1 MSFTLYVAVVVT
13 AMAVGYW
20 AGRTDG
26 IEEGN
31 LAARAELYKANR

>member
-1 MSFTLYVAVVVT
+1 MSFTNYVLAIII

-20 AGRTDG
+20 AGRKDG

-31 LAARAELYKANR
+31 ISARAELYKEKR